1 MSKMNRIVLSIPMV
15 FILVLIMAE
24 LPLLLQPDG
33 SHSIRLDWPQ
43 GAASIKAYF
52 SGIPTGDSFRF
63 LSGQN
68 TLSFWEQ
75 IGSYFI
81 ISFGYLACGALIGTT
96 IGVLIGIYFSLSRAE
111 WLKRTVEFLGAMP
124 DFVSILLLQF
134 LVVFVASKTGVVLFQ
149 IATLS
154 VKEPAI
160 VLPLV
165 SSILIPASY
174 MIRNVTMQMTYTL
187 AEDYIGFAKARGLR
201 KLYIVFYH
209 ALPNVLPFIR
219 ADLHKFLG
227 ILIGNIF
234 IVEYLYNL
242 HGLTMLLFSNVY
254 SYSGYQFPLVVNGL
268 LTLLLLYAV
277 IYTLLKTYLWGWEK
291 VLSR

>member
-1 MSKMNRIVLSIPMV
+1 MSKMNRFVLSIPMV
-15 FILVLIMAE
+15 FILVLIMAA

-43 GAASIKAYF
+43 SAASMKDYV
-52 SGIPTGDSFRF
+52 SGIATGESFRF

-75 IGSYFI
+75 VGSYFS

-96 IGVLIGIYFSLSRAE
+96 IGVLIGVYFSLSRAE
-111 WLKRTVEFLGAMP
+111 WLKRIVEFSGAMP

-154 VKEPAI
+154 VKEPAV
-160 VLPLV
+160 VLPLA

-254 SYSGYQFPLVVNGL
+254 SSGGYQFPLVVNGL
-268 LTLLLLYAV
+268 LSLLVLYAV
-277 IYTLLKTYLWGWEK
+277 IYALLKTYLWGWEK